1 MKKERSE
8 NSTIENILAPP
19 NGVLKKTSIV
29 GLKNRSVKTPKR
41 R

>member
-29 GLKNRSVKTPKR
+29 GLKNRSVKTPKSR
-41 R
+41 